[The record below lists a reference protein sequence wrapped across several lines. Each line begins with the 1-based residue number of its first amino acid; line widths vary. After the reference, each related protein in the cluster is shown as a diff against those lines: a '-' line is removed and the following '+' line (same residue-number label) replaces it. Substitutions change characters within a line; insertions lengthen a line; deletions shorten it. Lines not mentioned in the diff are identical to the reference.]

1 MILTTFPRGGK
12 TEETEEMQ
20 QKDIWKCKHWVP
32 YIVLENLKIR
42 IGKAPTIRLK
52 GPYGVLESK

>member
-20 QKDIWKCKHWVP
+20 MEMQTL
-32 YIVLENLKIR
+32 VLEHLKIR